1 MRQPDLLPASA
12 ARRGARLSVPAGEP
26 EETSCGRCATP
37 LPHRPAPRCGHC
49 GHWLG
54 PPLAIELLTASV
66 IALLLARFGGQ
77 PAVAAFGYLAIVGVA
92 LSQVDS
98 AVQRLPDRL
107 TLPAY
112 PALILLLA
120 VAAAITGDWS
130 GFGRALL
137 GGLATAAGY
146 LALGVLSR
154 GQVGGG
160 DIKLAGLIGLVL
172 GWLGWH
178 TLIAGAFADSPG
190 GTGQRRAPDHQ
201 ADHPA
206 LANQLR
212 SLPARRCAAGDRRQ
226 QRRSALGPSCTRY
239 LLRRSVR
246 RRSA

>member
-1 MRQPDLLPASA
+1 LNPIWVA
-12 ARRGARLSVPAGEP
+12 AGATAGLAAGLALRGEVARLSVPAGEP

-49 GHWLG
+49 GQWLG

-92 LSQVDS
+92 LSQIDS

-146 LALGVLSR
+146 LALAVLSR

-160 DIKLAGLIGLVL
+160 DIKLAGLTGLVL

-178 TLIAGAFADSPG
+178 TLIAGAFAGFFLAALVSAG
-190 GTGQRRAPDHQ
+190 LLITRRITRHS
-201 ADHPA
+201 
-206 LANQLR
+206 R
-212 SLPARRCAAGDRRQ
+212 ISF
-226 QRRSALGPSCTRY
+226 GPY
-239 LLRRSVR
+239 LLGGALLATVASGAAAR
-246 RRSA
+246 